1 MKALFLHHYPGPTD
15 TEGSSSHTI
24 SENTDT
30 NKTDNSQ
37 LVLTPNDYP
46 VYVSPD
52 GGATNEPFPEAGVEY
67 DFCTSVANAGNL
79 SSGPFLVK
87 FTISGDDG
95 SEKEFTFE
103 QEAGL
108 EPQAT
113 VLAVVNYG
121 SFPNEFINY
130 TLTAC
135 IYSPS
140 APESP
145 INNCGSFDF
154 SVNTK

>member
-1 MKALFLHHYPGPTD
+1 MKTISFYRFPDP
-15 TEGSSSHTI
+15 EGSDSATAESA
-24 SENTDT
+24 DT
-30 NKTDNSQ
+30 KQTDNSQ

-52 GGATNEPFPEAGVEY
+52 GGTTNEPFPEAEVEY
-67 DFCTSVANAGNL
+67 DFCTNVFNSGEL
-79 SSGPFLVK
+79 PFGPFLVK
-87 FTISGDDG
+87 FIISGDDG

-108 EPQAT
+108 DPQAS
-113 VLAVVNYG
+113 VQAVVHYG
-121 SFPNEFINY
+121 SFPNEFIDY

-135 IYSPS
+135 VYSPS
-140 APESP
+140 APETP

-154 SVNTK
+154 AINTE